1 MGLPIVSSAQLVST
15 IKAALPGA
23 HLAELFLAAPVSGA
37 TPVATGWWV
46 LPLVSSDGLEQ
57 QVSSA
62 VEAGVR
68 QLLLLAGAPL
78 PPAVAAAAEAVMEAA
93 GGELLVVLC
102 GAAVCSNPQLMAYAL
117 LVAAGLP
124 SAAVLSGIVLP
135 EEAARPSEQ
144 QQQQQVTMPVAQQE
158 VDQLQV
164 MAGVVQDTIREV
176 LGAAP
181 GSAIPEDEPLM
192 LAGVNSTAA
201 VALTQR
207 LQSTLGVDL
216 PATLV
221 FDHPTVR
228 DISEFLTDSYAG
240 AALPAAAVPAASAGG
255 EGGGGGV
262 ATRAAAEQLVMSTV
276 RDLLGLPAGQQG
288 PDAGTPL
295 MVAGLNSTAAVA
307 FTSRL
312 AEALGGVTLP
322 PTLVFDYP
330 SGQAIADYLV
340 EADLMPAAATA
351 AAAPVTAASAPR
363 PGALGRAPAAA
374 GGAVAAPS
382 AAEEVVLVVA
392 SAHRQAGGGLQDIFR
407 GERAKLYHLHP
418 LLLHGDILYCW

>member
-1 MGLPIVSSAQLVST
+1 
-15 IKAALPGA
+15 
-23 HLAELFLAAPVSGA
+23 
-37 TPVATGWWV
+37 
-46 LPLVSSDGLEQ
+46 
-57 QVSSA
+57 
-62 VEAGVR
+62 
-68 QLLLLAGAPL
+68 
-78 PPAVAAAAEAVMEAA
+78 MEAA

-102 GAAVCSNPQLMAYAL
+102 GAAVCSTPQLMAYAL
-117 LVAAGLP
+117 LVASSLPAG
-124 SAAVLSGIVLP
+124 AVIAGMVLP
-135 EEAARPSEQ
+135 EEAAAPREQ
-144 QQQQQVTMPVAQQE
+144 QQQVATPVAQQE

-164 MAGVVQDTIREV
+164 MASVVQDTIREV

-181 GSAIPEDEPLM
+181 GSAIPENEPLM

-201 VALTQR
+201 VAVTQR
-207 LQSTLGVDL
+207 LQSALGVDL

-228 DISEFLTDSYAG
+228 DISEYLADSYAG
-240 AALPAAAVPAASAGG
+240 AALPAAAVPAAAAAGG
-255 EGGGGGV
+255 SAAGGGME
-262 ATRAAAEQLVMSTV
+262 ARAAAEQLVMSTV
-276 RDLLGLPAGQQG
+276 RDLLGLPPGQQG

-340 EADLMPAAATA
+340 EADLMPAAPAPA
-351 AAAPVTAASAPR
+351 PAAVAAAPVTRPR
-363 PGALGRAPAAA
+363 AVSRAPAAA
-374 GGAVAAPS
+374 GVMAPPAA
-382 AAEEVVLVVA
+382 AEVVLVVA

-407 GERAKLYHLHP
+407 GEGAERCHA
-418 LLLHGDILYCW
+418 